1 MEENK
6 WIIGGIDVRKKIKKN
21 NAKIKYLSQG
31 AYGCVFHPG
40 FDCQGK
46 IQSNKYITKLE
57 VKKKSVIKEF
67 DISEYIRKYI
77 KNFNTMF
84 APILYYCPI
93 LVSKINKRSVEECD
107 LIQTKDKLLY
117 STKIRFV
124 GKKTLEPYL
133 FSLLEEKKDVSF
145 FNKQL
150 FETHI
155 YLLNSIEKLIQ
166 NKIVH
171 FDIKEDN
178 IMYDNKQYLPI
189 IIDFGLSFRIDLL
202 KSDLAYQ
209 NAFIVFA
216 PTCTWWCLEISI
228 ISFVVCKEYYRY
240 NDFFSN
246 KKRKISSSWMKDNI
260 DINHLLDIVDDY
272 YDNNNN
278 IIMISNFWK
287 KEVDISRQKWK
298 DYITNTLYTKDKN
311 NSGQYTKKT
320 GEEIVKAF
328 MQSWDTWDMF
338 ALSFLYLSFLQKL
351 CMDCFKDYQ
360 DFLVKYILAFSSER
374 VNISEYYQQLILF
387 SEQYVDIN
395 FFDFDRDE
403 YIKKTKINRLLNDEL
418 EKNISQKI

>member
-21 NAKIKYLSQG
+21 NEKDKIKYLSQG

-57 VKKKSVIKEF
+57 VKKKTVIKEF
-67 DISEYIRKYI
+67 EISEYIRKYI
-77 KNFNTMF
+77 QNFNTMF

-107 LIQTKDKLLY
+107 IIKKKDKIIY
-117 STKIRFV
+117 STKIRYV
-124 GKKTLEPYL
+124 GKKSLEPYL

-166 NKIVH
+166 KKIVH

-178 IMYDNKQYLPI
+178 IMYDNKQSLPI

-202 KSDLAYQ
+202 KSDVSYK
-209 NAFIVFA
+209 NAFFIFA
-216 PTCTWWCLEISI
+216 PTCEWWCLELSI
-228 ISFVVCKEYYRY
+228 ISFVVCKEY
-240 NDFFSN
+240 NNNIFDS
-246 KKRKISSSWMKDNI
+246 KKKMNISSSWMKDNV
-260 DINHLLDIVDDY
+260 DINDLLDVLDVY
-272 YDNNNN
+272 YYNNNN
-278 IIMISNFWK
+278 IISISRYWK
-287 KEVDISRQKWK
+287 KEVENSRQKWR
-298 DYITNTLYTKDKN
+298 DYITNTLYTKD
-311 NSGQYTKKT
+311 NSGSYVKKT

-328 MQSWDTWDMF
+328 MQSWDTWDIF
-338 ALSFLYLSFLQKL
+338 SLSFIYLSFLQKL
-351 CMDCFKDYQ
+351 CIDCFKDYQ
-360 DFLVKYILAFSSER
+360 FFLVKYILAFSSER
-374 VNISEYYQQLILF
+374 VSILEYYNQLVLF
-387 SEQYVDIN
+387 SEQYADIH
-395 FFDFDRDE
+395 FFDFDANE
-403 YIKKTKINRLLNDEL
+403 YIKKTKINKLLNSQIEN
-418 EKNISQKI
+418 NIAKKL